1 MGFFIGIGGVLV
13 VLLVIALVVDRS
25 DRKRGV
31 KRGFI
36 TPRGRRARIDDGR
49 WVGNDLGTFDARAKP
64 DERAPREDD
73 MR

>member
-1 MGFFIGIGGVLV
+1 MGFFVGIGVVLAVVLV
-13 VLLVIALVVDRS
+13 VALVLDRS

-49 WVGNDLGTFDARAKP
+49 WVGNDLATFDPRAQP

-73 MR
+73 VS

>member
-1 MGFFIGIGGVLV
+1 MGFFIGIGAVLFV
-13 VLLVIALVVDRS
+13 VLAVALAMDRA

-49 WVGNDLGTFDARAKP
+49 WVGNDLGTFDPRARP
-64 DERAPREDD
+64 DERAPREED

>member
-1 MGFFIGIGGVLV
+1 MGFFIGIGV
-13 VLLVIALVVDRS
+13 VLAAVLVIALVLDRS
-25 DRKRGV
+25 DRARGV

-49 WVGNDLGTFDARAKP
+49 WVGNDLGTFDPRAKP
-64 DERAPREDD
+64 DERAPHEDD